1 MKKFLAI
8 LCGVLVLCTI
18 KNPNGVYYTTTVT
31 AAPINRDQLLT
42 ENGKIYNADRELLID
57 KTYTVILEHHPD
69 RVIIQD
75 YWEKED

>member
-8 LCGVLVLCTI
+8 FFGVLVLCII

-31 AAPINRDQLLT
+31 ATPINQDQLLT
-42 ENGKIYNADRELLID
+42 ENGEIYNADRELLID
-57 KTYTVILEHHPD
+57 KTYTIILEHHPN

-75 YWEKED
+75 YWEED